1 MKKTIAILMAAIL
14 ALALCTTAFAATY
27 TDRDRDLT
35 FEYDDKLFEITMDDQ
50 SDDELLVILSGKEKT
65 WGETSVSI
73 HLADLDDGEKF
84 PTMADFDDMVAATGD
99 KVTQGEWNGFKDVFM
114 YTSTFEDGTSESVFI
129 VPIYDHDEPEV
140 EDILTVKI
148 GVTAMEDSMARDD
161 AISAIVDTLKVLDD

>member
-73 HLADLDDGEKF
+73 HLADLDDSEKF

-99 KVTQGEWNGFKDVFM
+99 TVTQGEWNGFKDVLM
-114 YTSTFEDGTSESVFI
+114 YTSTFEDGNTESVFI
-129 VPIYDHDEPEV
+129 VPIYDRDEPEV

-161 AISAIVDTLKVLDD
+161 AISEIVDTLKVLDD